1 MADEKRIATFEWL
14 NDNLYEFRKGSPPN
28 NKKGVTKTELINT
41 YNVDES
47 LLNNHTSNRLVA
59 RMFCKG
65 VSKAFQITGVDI
77 NDMIFQTDNKFI
89 VVGLF
94 NYVNNVACQNICR
107 LNFDGTLDTSFNC
120 VVDDIVNCVTV
131 QSDGKILIGGW
142 FTSVNGQ
149 PMNRLARL
157 NSNGTLDTSFTSHFS
172 TDDKATI
179 YDVEV
184 DSIGRIIIAGWF
196 FSYQNNNGNVVFR
209 LNSNGTIDGSWQ
221 RMTTSGNN
229 IYHNLKDSSV
239 GRCIAIL
246 PNNSVFIGGQNI
258 NIISGN
264 TTYVKRSLAFYKTDG
279 TIDMN
284 FTNNNSMPILSSYNS
299 IIYNDTSSRKCIV
312 FCGHQY
318 ENNNSN
324 TYSAI
329 MGSFNF
335 NMVNNVVQQSSVTIA
350 NWGTSSLPINS
361 TLNRLRNTNDS
372 KLYNGLRIYVSGS
385 NSSYSCISSYGLG
398 LHASNSWMPLDASDS
413 ADVIVDATVTI
424 NKNGK
429 TVTGLLNSYQGNLI
443 YLDPR
448 FN

>member
-28 NKKGVTKTELINT
+28 NKKGVTKNELITN

-47 LLNNHTSNRLVA
+47 LLSSYTDKRLVA

-65 VSKAFQITGVDI
+65 VSKAFNITGVDI
-77 NDMIFQTDNKFI
+77 NDIIFQSDNKVI

-94 NYVNNVACQNICR
+94 NMTNNVSCQNICR
-107 LNFDGTLDTSFNC
+107 LNFNGTLDTSFNC

-149 PMNRLARL
+149 PMNRIARL
-157 NSNGTLDTSFTSHFS
+157 NNDGTLDTSFTSHFS
-172 TDDKATI
+172 TSNKATV

-184 DSIGRIIIAGWF
+184 DSIGRIVIAGWF

-229 IYHNLKDSSV
+229 DSHNVNDSSV

-264 TTYVKRSLAFYKTDG
+264 NTYVKRSLAFYKTDG

-284 FTNNNSMPILSSYNS
+284 FTINNSTPIRSSYNS

-318 ENNNSN
+318 ETN
-324 TYSAI
+324 TSSTYVAI

-335 NMVNNVVQQSSVTIA
+335 NMVNDVVQQSSVTLHG
-350 NWGTSSLPINS
+350 WGGAGLPVGS
-361 TLNRLRNTNDS
+361 TFNRLRNTNDS

-385 NSSYSCISSYGLG
+385 NASYACISSYALT
-398 LHASNSWMPLDASDS
+398 LHSTNSWIPIDS
-413 ADVIVDATVTI
+413 STSSGVIVNATVTV
-424 NKNGK
+424 NKDGK
-429 TVTGLLNSYQGNLI
+429 TITGLLDAYQSNLI

>member
-14 NDNLYEFRKGSPPN
+14 SQNLNDFKKGTPPN
-28 NKKGVTKTELINT
+28 SKKGVTKNELITN

-47 LLNNHTSNRLVA
+47 LLTALTDKRLVA

-65 VSKAFQITGVDI
+65 VSKAFTITGVDI

-94 NYVNNVACQNICR
+94 NTVNNVSCQNICR

-120 VVDDIVNCVTV
+120 VVDDIVNCVTI

-149 PMNRLARL
+149 PINRIARL
-157 NSNGTLDTSFTSHFS
+157 NSNGTLDTSFMSYFS
-172 TDDKATI
+172 TSDKATV
-179 YDVEV
+179 YDIEV
-184 DSIGRIIIAGWF
+184 DSINRIIIAGWF
-196 FSYQNNNGNVVFR
+196 FSYQNNNGNVAFR
-209 LNSNGTIDGSWQ
+209 LNSNGSIDNSWQ

-229 IYHNLKDSSV
+229 IYHNVNDSSV

-264 TTYVKRSLAFYKTDG
+264 NTYVKRSLAFYKTDG

-284 FTNNNSMPILSSYNS
+284 FTINNSTPIRSSYNS

-312 FCGHQY
+312 FCGHRY
-318 ENNNSN
+318 ETNISS
-324 TYSAI
+324 THTAI

-335 NMVNNVVQQSSVTIA
+335 NIVNDVVQQSSVTLHG
-350 NWGTSSLPINS
+350 WGGAGLPVGS
-361 TLNRLRNTNDS
+361 TFNRLRNTNDS

-385 NSSYSCISSYGLG
+385 NASYACISSYALT
-398 LHASNSWMPLDASDS
+398 LHTSNSWIPLDSSTASDV
-413 ADVIVDATVTI
+413 DVNATVTI
-424 NKNGK
+424 NKDSK
-429 TVTGLLNSYQGNLI
+429 TITGLLDEYQGNLI
-443 YLDPR
+443 YLDHR